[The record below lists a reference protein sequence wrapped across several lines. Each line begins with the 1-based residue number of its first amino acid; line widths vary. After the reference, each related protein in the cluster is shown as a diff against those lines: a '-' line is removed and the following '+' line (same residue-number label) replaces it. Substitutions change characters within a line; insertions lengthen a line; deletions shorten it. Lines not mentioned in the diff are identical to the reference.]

1 MDDDDQAPSH
11 FQIDSEEKIQA
22 PPDQA
27 GNPSN
32 NLWFVLSPTCYKNR
46 PLFNQNVTLEFC
58 PMCQGRHRV
67 FYCGDCRRSYA
78 DLSKYQFGHCQL
90 PAYSNALKM
99 SDHHNCQLMVHS

>member
-67 FYCGDCRRSYA
+67 FYCGDA
-78 DLSKYQFGHCQL
+78 NVPLQ
-90 PAYSNALKM
+90 
-99 SDHHNCQLMVHS
+99 SDRFSPSFEIQSLD